1 MKTGTGSRRR
11 GFALV
16 LIGLVLGGA
25 LWASP
30 ATSHVA
36 GWTHNWV
43 QHIRPKADARYYTK
57 ANANARYFTKAQADA
72 RYVAGGDVE
81 GARVTAVQLDSPLLL
96 EMQGNRLQAT
106 CGGNGGSIEY
116 RNQTGATVRVLG
128 PGTSADVANNTTVN
142 FGGVAGVLAPRVDV
156 VQVVWGAAPARLTT
170 FTVSWTA
177 SAAVCEFVAQGVTS
191 R

>member
-16 LIGLVLGGA
+16 LVGLALGGA

-36 GWTHNWV
+36 SWTHNWV
-43 QHIRPKADARYYTK
+43 QHIRPKADVRYYTK
-57 ANANARYFTKAQADA
+57 ANSNARYFTRAQADA

-81 GARVTAVQLDSPLLL
+81 GARVTAVQLDTPLVLDVA
-96 EMQGNRLQAT
+96 GNRLQGT
-106 CGGNGGSIEY
+106 CGGNGGTIEY
-116 RNQTGATVRVLG
+116 RNQTGAAARVMG
-128 PGTSADVANNTTVN
+128 PGTSADVANNTTIN
-142 FGGVAGVLAPRVDV
+142 FGSQTPVTPRVDI
-156 VQVVWGAAPARLTT
+156 VQVVWGPALARVTT

-177 SAAVCEFVAQGVTS
+177 AAAVCEFVAQGVTS

>member
-1 MKTGTGSRRR
+1 MNTGTGSRRR

-16 LIGLVLGGA
+16 VVGLVLGGA

-43 QHIRPKADARYYTK
+43 QHIRPKADVRYYTK
-57 ANANARYFTKAQADA
+57 TQANARYVA
-72 RYVAGGDVE
+72 RGDVD
-81 GARVTAVQLDSPLLL
+81 GSRVTAVATEVPLLL
-96 EMQGNRLQAT
+96 NVGGNRLQGT
-106 CGGNGGSIEY
+106 CGLDGGSLEI
-116 RNQTGATVRVLG
+116 RNMSGGTIRVMSVGTAT
-128 PGTSADVANNTTVN
+128 TDVANTGIIN
-142 FGGVAGVLAPRVDV
+142 FPGQLGVTNPRLDV
-156 VQVVWGAAPARLTT
+156 IQVAWGPGLARLTT

-177 SAAVCEFVAQGVTS
+177 AGGDCEYFSQGVTS

>member
-1 MKTGTGSRRR
+1 MNTGPRSRRR

-16 LIGLVLGGA
+16 LVGLVLGAA

-36 GWTHNWV
+36 DWTHNWV

-57 ANANARYFTKAQADA
+57 TQADT
-72 RYVAGGDVE
+72 RYLSRSNVAGS
-81 GARVTAVQLDSPLLL
+81 RVTAVSLDVKLLL
-96 EMQGNRLQAT
+96 NVGGMRLQGT
-106 CGGNGGSIEY
+106 CGTNGGALEI
-116 RNQTGATVRVLG
+116 RNMSGGTIRVMSVGTAT
-128 PGTSADVANNTTVN
+128 TDVANTGIINFDPQTPTT
-142 FGGVAGVLAPRVDV
+142 PRLDV
-156 VQVVWGAAPARLTT
+156 VQVAWGPGLARLTT

-177 SAAVCEFVAQGVTS
+177 AAGACEYFPQAVTK

>member
-57 ANANARYFTKAQADA
+57 ANANARYFTKTQADARYYTKTDADA
-72 RYVAGGDVE
+72 RYVARSDVD
-81 GARVTAVQLDSPLLL
+81 GSRVTAFSGEVVLLL
-96 EMQGNRLQAT
+96 DIGGNRLQ
-106 CGGNGGSIEY
+106 
-116 RNQTGATVRVLG
+116 
-128 PGTSADVANNTTVN
+128 
-142 FGGVAGVLAPRVDV
+142 
-156 VQVVWGAAPARLTT
+156 
-170 FTVSWTA
+170 
-177 SAAVCEFVAQGVTS
+177 
-191 R
+191 

>member
-16 LIGLVLGGA
+16 LVGLVLGGA

-36 GWTHNWV
+36 DWTHNWV

-57 ANANARYFTKAQADA
+57 TQADV
-72 RYVAGGDVE
+72 RYLSRSNVAGS
-81 GARVTAVQLDSPLLL
+81 RVTAVSLDVKLLL
-96 EMQGNRLQAT
+96 SPGGMRLQGT
-106 CGGNGGSIEY
+106 CGINGGTLEI
-116 RNQTGATVRVLG
+116 RNMSGGTIRVMSVGTAT
-128 PGTSADVANNTTVN
+128 TDVANTGIINFPGQTTATPRTDVIQ
-142 FGGVAGVLAPRVDV
+142 VAWGPGLARM
-156 VQVVWGAAPARLTT
+156 TT

-177 SAAVCEFVAQGVTS
+177 AAGGCEYFSQAVTK